1 MHREYHP
8 GELQVQRLAGVEE
21 AARRLSG
28 SRHAEM
34 PQSARDF
41 LGEQQFIV
49 LSTANARDRPWAS
62 VLAGLP
68 GFVHALDNRTIR
80 IEGMPADGDP
90 LRANLR
96 TSPFVGLI
104 APDLSKRRRL
114 RVNGRLEK
122 HSDRAILIHVDQAY
136 ANCPKYIQRR
146 EGFQELIGTPGR
158 LVQASAGLQPRHYDW
173 IRRADTFFLATLS
186 PGEGADASHRGG
198 MPGFMKIEGRE
209 LIWPDY
215 AGNAMFNSL
224 GNIALHP
231 WAGIVIPNFSTGAT
245 LQLTGRAAIDW
256 NPDRSQTLPGAERL
270 VRFRVEEVVELEGV
284 FPTGLRLV
292 EYSPFNPSFSSQ
304 GPSKR

>member
-1 MHREYHP
+1 MRCEYHP
-8 GELQVQRLAGVEE
+8 GELEVQRRAGVEE

-28 SRHAEM
+28 SRHTEM

-49 LSTANARDRPWAS
+49 LSTADARNRPWAS

-68 GFVHALDNRTIR
+68 GFVHALDSRTIR
-80 IEGMPADGDP
+80 IEGMPAEGDP
-90 LRANLR
+90 LRTNLR
-96 TSPFVGLI
+96 TSPFVGVI

-114 RVNGRLEK
+114 RVNGRVGTD
-122 HSDRAILIHVDQAY
+122 SDGAILIHVDQAY
-136 ANCPKYIQRR
+136 ANCPKYIQQR
-146 EGFQELIGTPGR
+146 EGFQELVGTPGR
-158 LVQASAGLQPRHYDW
+158 LVQTSAGLQSSHYDW
-173 IRRADTFFLATLS
+173 IRRVDTFFLATLS

-224 GNIALHP
+224 GNIVLHP
-231 WAGIVIPNFSTGAT
+231 WAGIVIPNFHTGAT

-270 VRFRVEEVVELEGV
+270 VRLEVDEVIELEGA

-292 EYSPFNPSFSSQ
+292 EYSPFNPSLSSQ
-304 GPSKR
+304 EPSKR